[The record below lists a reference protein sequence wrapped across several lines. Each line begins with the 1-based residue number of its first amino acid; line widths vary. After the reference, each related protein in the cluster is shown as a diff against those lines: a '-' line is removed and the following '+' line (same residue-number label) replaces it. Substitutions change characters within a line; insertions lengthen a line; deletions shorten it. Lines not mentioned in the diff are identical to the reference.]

1 MSSHINMASGSQE
14 WKASQIRT
22 APYQKAK
29 DGKWYFQIDCI
40 KKCWALAGRKIT
52 DSNSKR
58 YNSIGY
64 ETFEECEQGK

>member
-1 MSSHINMASGSQE
+1 MASGSQE
-14 WKASQIRT
+14 WKASKIRKST
-22 APYQKAK
+22 YKK
-29 DGKWYFQIDCI
+29 DNDGKWYFGIDYI
-40 KKCWALAGRKIT
+40 PKSWALEGRKIT